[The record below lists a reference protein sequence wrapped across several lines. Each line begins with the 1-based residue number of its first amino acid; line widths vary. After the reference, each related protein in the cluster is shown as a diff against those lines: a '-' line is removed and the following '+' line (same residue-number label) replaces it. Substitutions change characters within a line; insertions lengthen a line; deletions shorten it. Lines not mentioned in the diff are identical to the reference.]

1 VKIAGSDVDGVLL
14 GVAAV
19 DETTAVWV
27 GEGQTQGG
35 GAFLFADGT
44 VTRTL
49 TATFPSTILGVVMA
63 NATHGVC
70 AGPALVGAPVSY
82 RTADGGRSWTPSAEK
97 AVRAVSGDQIYSLGG
112 ETYAYVT
119 EWNGYSCRA
128 AIPPTN
134 RGGAAAATWIFRG
147 DESLCTWIFRG
158 AELRPRRGS
167 SAETSRGG
175 AAAATWLFRG
185 DESLC
190 TWIFHGDE
198 SRRRRGCDV
207 HLPRSRGR
215 WTFRGSD
222 SGS

>member
-1 VKIAGSDVDGVLL
+1 MKIAGSDVDGVLL

-134 RGGAAAATWIFRG
+134 RGGAAAATWTFR
-147 DESLCTWIFRG
+147 
-158 AELRPRRGS
+158 
-167 SAETSRGG
+167 
-175 AAAATWLFRG
+175 
-185 DESLC
+185 
-190 TWIFHGDE
+190 GDE
-198 SRRRRGCDV
+198 SRRRRGRDV
-207 HLPRSRGR
+207 DIPWRPARAAGTRTARSAVWPCRR
-215 WTFRGSD
+215 SARACC
-222 SGS
+222 